1 MRDSQRGSG
10 ELQSKACLLSHIG
23 VAGRGSG
30 ITRSTRLSL
39 ERGRAVGTCLQPTCS
54 FHLHLWEM
62 RSAPAPSCVLCPV
75 ASAVWRWGPLFVLQG
90 ARLQCP
96 PAPVWPPCKTEYGH
110 PGPLHSQA
118 KGGQQLSASL
128 LAPAEPRQLRHC
140 LLAV

>member
-23 VAGRGSG
+23 MAGCGSG

-39 ERGRAVGTCLQPTCS
+39 ERGRAVSTCLKPTCS

-62 RSAPAPSCVLCPV
+62 RSAPAPSCILCPG

-96 PAPVWPPCKTEYGH
+96 PALVWPQPKTEYGH
-110 PGPLHSQA
+110 TGLLQNQA
-118 KGGQQLSASL
+118 KGGKQLLASM
-128 LAPAEPRQLRHC
+128 LAPARPRQLRHC